1 LKKFISFFSRKNSK
15 DNFEIDNLQDNFH
28 EQHII
33 FNSFQNNCEQLN
45 KDNKKLKDKLNKL
58 IDKIQKI

>member
-1 LKKFISFFSRKNSK
+1 MSN
-15 DNFEIDNLQDNFH
+15 
-28 EQHII
+28 I
-33 FNSFQNNCEQLN
+33 FYSIQNNCEQLN